1 MTYPFV
7 QVVQNLDLDDSLA
20 METLLV
26 PDDLDGN
33 VLARLVVVAFGDLTK
48 RTLAEHVQDLVTV
61 HQMVVVHNQV
71 VSTFIIITYTLL
83 KEKMNKYCSA

>member
-26 PDDLDGN
+26 PDNLDGN
-33 VLARLVVVAFGDLTK
+33 VLACLVVVALGDLTK
-48 RTLAEHVQDLVTV
+48 RTLAEHVQDLITV

-71 VSTFIIITYTLL
+71 VSTFIIITYTFLNG
-83 KEKMNKYCSA
+83 KRN